1 MSLGL
6 PAVDTLPLTLAENTV
21 QNTTVPTEDWPR
33 LLAPVLCLLG
43 ATVAFWGS
51 IVMRMGLRLL
61 SFLLAPLHRCD

>member
-6 PAVDTLPLTLAENTV
+6 PAVDALPLTPAENSV
-21 QNTTVPTEDWPR
+21 QNDTVPTEDWPR

-51 IVMRMGLRLL
+51 MVMRLGLRLFSL
-61 SFLLAPLHRCD
+61 FLAPLHR